1 MVMEK
6 MFCKCSGLAWLL
18 VASATSMTFG
28 QEWSQ
33 FRGGQLQGAY
43 EKGKAPAM
51 LEDSNLKWS
60 VDLPKGHSSPVVRQD
75 KVFVTSADKDSNT
88 VTTHCFSLETGTPL
102 WHASEKVDEWE
113 RIHDFNSHATPT
125 CCCDAEG
132 VLSYFGSYGL
142 IRYSN
147 DGKKIWETR
156 IPITEVQYGVSTS
169 PVMADDQ
176 IFLLKDSR
184 QGSSLSCY
192 SLTDGRRVWETERP
206 LNSTNNSTPLIVHTG
221 DQRRLIAVNGTPV
234 SHVYDAATG
243 EAVFWNSG
251 FPFEA
256 ISVPLF
262 IEDKIIF
269 SNRGTGSPGDPLAM
283 PSFDELRTQFA
294 QTDGD
299 GIDLQKVPDTKLL
312 TLRPEVEPGGAGR
325 EMPLIRLLR
334 WFMDKDRNGI
344 VDPAEYQAA
353 QDKFTSNRNK
363 IACIGIQHKDQ
374 VENEDLEWLATR
386 GVPEMA
392 NPIEFERNIFT
403 IEDGGICN
411 LIAVEDGRLIKKTR
425 LRNTG
430 RYTASPIRWHDQVY
444 VISNAGEWSI
454 LTATDGRLTTLATG
468 DLEERVFATPAP
480 TDLGML
486 IRTEKS
492 LRLYG
497 E

>member
-1 MVMEK
+1 MS
-6 MFCKCSGLAWLL
+6 CKWCGLACLF
-18 VASATSMTFG
+18 VFSATSMVFG
-28 QEWSQ
+28 QEEWSQ

-43 EKGKAPAM
+43 ERGEAPAS
-51 LEDSNLKWS
+51 LDDSKLKWA
-60 VDLPKGHSSPVVRQD
+60 VDVPEGHSSPVVRQG
-75 KVFVTSADKDSNT
+75 KVFVTSAEQDTNT
-88 VTTHCFSLETGTPL
+88 VTTHCFSLETGETL
-102 WHASEKVDEWE
+102 WNVSEKVDEWE

-125 CCCDAEG
+125 CCCDAGG

-147 DGKKIWETR
+147 DGKKIWEAR

-169 PVMADDQ
+169 PVVTDDHV
-176 IFLLKDSR
+176 FLLKDSR

-192 SLTDGRRVWETERP
+192 SLGDGQLVWETERP
-206 LNSTNNSTPLIVHTG
+206 LNSTNNSTPLIVHTR
-221 DQRRLIAVNGTPV
+221 DHRNLIAVNGTPV

-256 ISVPLF
+256 ISVPLL
-262 IEDKIIF
+262 IDDKIIF
-269 SNRGTGSPGDPLAM
+269 SNRGTGSPGDPLSM
-283 PSFDELRTQFA
+283 PSYEELTTEFSQS
-294 QTDGD
+294 DGG
-299 GIDLQKVPDTKLL
+299 GIDLKKVPDTKRLI
-312 TLRPEVEPGGAGR
+312 LRPEVEAGGAGR
-325 EMPLIRLLR
+325 EMPLKRLLQ
-334 WFMDKDRNGI
+334 WFMDKDRNGV
-344 VDPAEYQAA
+344 VDAAEFQAA

-363 IACIGIQHKDQ
+363 IACIGLQHRDQ

-392 NPIEFERNIFT
+392 NPIEFGSNIFT

-411 LIAVEDGRLIKKTR
+411 LIAADDGRLIKKTR

-430 RYTASPIRWHDQVY
+430 RYTASPIRWNDQVY
-444 VISNAGEWSI
+444 VISSVGEWSI
-454 LTATDGRLTTLATG
+454 LSADGGKLKTLASG
-468 DLEERVFATPAP
+468 ELEDRVFATPAA
-480 TDLGML
+480 TELGL
-486 IRTEKS
+486 LVRTEKS